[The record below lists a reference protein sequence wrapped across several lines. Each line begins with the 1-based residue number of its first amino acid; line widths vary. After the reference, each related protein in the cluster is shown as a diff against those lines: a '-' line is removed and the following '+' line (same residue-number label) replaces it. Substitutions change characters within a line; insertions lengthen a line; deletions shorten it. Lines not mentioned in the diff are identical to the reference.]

1 MFVLLQLRWLFIGKI
16 QRCEKV
22 EVIGNH
28 RSYNGRSGVWKQ
40 WRTFRF
46 WFRSIQSKILLT
58 KQRYGGCS
66 FSWRTAL
73 WILRTFLQKLTTG
86 PVTIEQRLSDSWV
99 ALLIVVNNCKR
110 IVLQEGTKLRSK
122 TFLFKLI
129 PGKTAACYFAAT
141 CFIWKI
147 QKEIK
152 LLSRKS
158 YILAFCRYMY

>member
-1 MFVLLQLRWLFIGKI
+1 MSCFSALSLYLL
-16 QRCEKV
+16 KV
-22 EVIGNH
+22 EFIGNH

-99 ALLIVVNNCKR
+99 ALLYLLLNLSNETGRGKITR
-110 IVLQEGTKLRSK
+110 GS
-122 TFLFKLI
+122 F
-129 PGKTAACYFAAT
+129 PGNQF
-141 CFIWKI
+141 
-147 QKEIK
+147 E
-152 LLSRKS
+152 
-158 YILAFCRYMY
+158 